1 MGVYLFLAIFGA
13 LLGGIISIAVR
24 SSLFSRQRDAIADV
38 VVAGLASATVIV
50 STWLGA
56 SLVIVPAAAAGLL
69 GALLILRTYVHFHR
83 RSLINLQKLAP
94 ALRDFGLTNFDLLDG
109 YGDGLITLGD
119 LFVFED
125 RVDLSVADQEMIRT
139 IRRLLPRIGH
149 CIDYTVVIGAAGGPA
164 TVLYDYGISR
174 KDLKDFPARVQVE
187 YDAEFPAR

>member
-1 MGVYLFLAIFGA
+1 
-13 LLGGIISIAVR
+13 
-24 SSLFSRQRDAIADV
+24 AIADV

-83 RSLINLQKLAP
+83 RSLINLKKLAP

-164 TVLYDYGISR
+164 TVLYDFGISR